1 MAFDP
6 TRTIATREE
15 AIAVAEAMVHLGPIR
30 DVWSTMA
37 VHPLA
42 VLLYAAS
49 PAATSRG
56 IGWVGTT
63 LRGDQPDIP
72 MPPGL
77 RWSEPQWHDIC
88 QLWAPEDPTT
98 VFGTSISMLLYG
110 DARQADSIAK
120 TMYAAIEPWLPQ
132 AATFPSKENS

>member
-30 DVWSTMA
+30 DVWSTTA
-37 VHPLA
+37 VGPLA

-56 IGWVGTT
+56 IAWVGTT
-63 LRGDQPDIP
+63 LRGDHPDVP

-77 RWSEPQWHDIC
+77 RWTEPQWHDIC

-98 VFGTSISMLLYG
+98 VFGSLSTLIYG
-110 DARQADSIAK
+110 DARQADSIAQ
-120 TMYAAIEPWLPQ
+120 TMYAAIEPWLPP
-132 AATFPSKENS
+132 ASALPSKENS